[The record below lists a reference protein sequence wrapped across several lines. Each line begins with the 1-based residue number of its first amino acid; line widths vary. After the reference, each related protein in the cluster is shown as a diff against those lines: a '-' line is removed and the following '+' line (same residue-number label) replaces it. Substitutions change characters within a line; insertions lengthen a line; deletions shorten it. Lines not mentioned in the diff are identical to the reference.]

1 MTQRNLMWR
10 REIYVYHRKHND
22 PPVMDAITGELSQ
35 IAGHHLSKQHYS
47 LLIVAHIV
55 HTI

>member
-10 REIYVYHRKHND
+10 REIYLYHRKHND